1 MILDH
6 VDLVRHVGIQVKHAV
21 SVIGVQQELVLADLY
36 GSYKSV
42 VAVEEVAR
50 ELLAVLRCPRVE
62 LLIEKVEDCNLV
74 GIVSDHEL
82 VHITSYGQR
91 DTEVLE
97 NGEAPIQLVLLIEID
112 NVEVLRVH
120 EGEGEEVRLGIEVR
134 QAYYFI
140 VRSELFLM
148 GRRLIGGLLEDS
160 LGAEQL
166 ESEAG
171 EVDLNDVQVCRC
183 KYHLGR
189 ALVFLLQEDSLRR
202 RKRVDLILHAD
213 LLCQLPETQL
223 RPVEVE
229 DLRVF
234 AV

>member
-1 MILDH
+1 M
-6 VDLVRHVGIQVKHAV
+6 
-21 SVIGVQQELVLADLY
+21 
-36 GSYKSV
+36 
-42 VAVEEVAR
+42 
-50 ELLAVLRCPRVE
+50 
-62 LLIEKVEDCNLV
+62 
-74 GIVSDHEL
+74 
-82 VHITSYGQR
+82 
-91 DTEVLE
+91 E

-120 EGEGEEVRLGIEVR
+120 EGEGEKARLGIEVR
-134 QAYYFI
+134 LAYYFI

-202 RKRVDLILHAD
+202 RKRTDLILHAD
-213 LLCQLPETQL
+213 LLRKLPETQL
-223 RPVEVE
+223 CPIEVE
-229 DLRVF
+229 DLRVL